1 MEMLIAVCSIVS
13 VLIGLPALVISLY
26 TLVELKAMKKSTHK
40 LEYVPVPVPE
50 VTPKQEREFKETFN
64 EDYNSSFVV

>member
-1 MEMLIAVCSIVS
+1 MEILIVVCSIVS

>member
-1 MEMLIAVCSIVS
+1 MEILIAVCSIVS
-13 VLIGLPALVISLY
+13 ILIGLPALVISLY